1 MEIKR
6 DSWDIY
12 INFQKQEK
20 AHRYHIDMPS
30 EKYDNKE
37 AIKQIHLYRMPLSHF
52 LYYPFLKFVSHH
64 KAYYQ

>member
-12 INFQKQEK
+12 KFPKQEK

-52 LYYPFLKFVSHH
+52 CIIHF
-64 KAYYQ
+64 